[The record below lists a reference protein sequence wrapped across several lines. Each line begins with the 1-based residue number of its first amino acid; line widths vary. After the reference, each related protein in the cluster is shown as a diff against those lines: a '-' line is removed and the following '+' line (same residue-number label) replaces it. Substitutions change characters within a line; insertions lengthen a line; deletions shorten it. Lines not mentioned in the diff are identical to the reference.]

1 MEEKDIIK
9 KQTETTEIAQKIIDE
24 KQKLGLEK
32 KNISSDIHDSN
43 HPIILSFWK
52 GGAWRILWKLTVK
65 EEDE

>member
-43 HPIILSFWK
+43 HPIILSF
-52 GGAWRILWKLTVK
+52 
-65 EEDE
+65 

>member
-1 MEEKDIIK
+1 MNSKIRKAQNRMEEKDIIK

-43 HPIILSFWK
+43 HPIILSF
-52 GGAWRILWKLTVK
+52 
-65 EEDE
+65 